1 MNKVSAIVA
10 VDSNWGIG
18 LGQDLLIKD
27 KVDQAFFAGYT
38 MGKTCLVGWN
48 TFQTLPKLTGRLIS
62 LDLRGTQ
69 DLKRLDHCSPLGEVV
84 VIGGAVT
91 YAKYADQIE
100 EVYITIFEEELDSD
114 KWFDVYLFQHLDER
128 VIVFKGDGFKIW
140 HWS

>member
-1 MNKVSAIVA
+1 MNKVTAIVA

-18 LGQDLLIKD
+18 LGQDLLIKN

-38 MGKTCLVGWN
+38 MGKACLVGWN

-69 DLKRLDHCSPLGEVV
+69 DLKRLDHWSPLGEVV

-91 YAKYADQIE
+91 YAKYAEQIE

-114 KWFDVYLFQHLDER
+114 KWFDVCLFQHLDER
-128 VIVFKGDGFKIW
+128 VIVFKGEGFKIW

>member
-10 VDSNWGIG
+10 VDVNWGIG

-38 MGKTCLVGWN
+38 MGKACVVGWN
-48 TFQTLPKLTGRLIS
+48 TFQTLPKLTGRYIS
-62 LDLRGTQ
+62 LDTRLTK
-69 DLKRLDHCSPLGEVV
+69 DLKRLDHCASLGEVV
-84 VIGGAVT
+84 VIGGAKT
-91 YAKYADQIE
+91 YTKYAEQIE

-114 KWFDVYLFQHLDER
+114 KRFDVDLFQHLDER
-128 VIVFKGDGFKIW
+128 VCVFKGSNFRIW

>member
-1 MNKVSAIVA
+1 MNKVTAIVA

-18 LGQDLLIKD
+18 LGQELLIKN

-62 LDLRGTQ
+62 LDLSGTQ

-114 KWFDVYLFQHLDER
+114 KWFDVCLFQHLDER
-128 VIVFKGDGFKIW
+128 VIVFKGEGFKIW

>member
-1 MNKVSAIVA
+1 MNKVTAIVA

-18 LGQDLLIKD
+18 LGQDLLIKN

-62 LDLRGTQ
+62 LDLRDTQ

-91 YAKYADQIE
+91 YAKYAEQIE
-100 EVYITIFEEELDSD
+100 EVYITIF
-114 KWFDVYLFQHLDER
+114 
-128 VIVFKGDGFKIW
+128 
-140 HWS
+140 

>member
-1 MNKVSAIVA
+1 MSSNKLS
-10 VDSNWGIG
+10 
-18 LGQDLLIKD
+18 
-27 KVDQAFFAGYT
+27 
-38 MGKTCLVGWN
+38 
-48 TFQTLPKLTGRLIS
+48 GRLIS
-62 LDLRGTQ
+62 LDLRDTQ

-91 YAKYADQIE
+91 YAKYAEQIE

>member
-38 MGKTCLVGWN
+38 MGKACLVGWN

-69 DLKRLDHCSPLGEVV
+69 DLKRLDHCSTLGEVV

-91 YAKYADQIE
+91 YAKYAEQIE

-114 KWFDVYLFQHLDER
+114 KWFDVDLFQHLDER
-128 VIVFKGDGFKIW
+128 VIVFKGKGFKIW

>member
-1 MNKVSAIVA
+1 MNKVTAIVA

-18 LGQDLLIKD
+18 LGQDLLIKN

-62 LDLRGTQ
+62 LDLSVTQ

-91 YAKYADQIE
+91 YAKYAEQIE

-114 KWFDVYLFQHLDER
+114 KWFDIDLFQHLDER